1 MYVDVILWN
10 IMAEIITLSLSP
22 PPTNPFE
29 IDHSYYDTLP
39 VEECAVST
47 GAMID
52 FLQKVY
58 LKDVEYADKGEQEK
72 TPSYNICIQP

>member
-47 GAMID
+47 GAMVD

-58 LKDVEYADKGEQEK
+58 LKDVEYADKGELRTEL
-72 TPSYNICIQP
+72 